1 MLIVVALAAT
11 LTLAS
16 GLLVACGDDDDAS
29 GSSTPAAGTTGDAAS
44 ARTERAVTAGTAAG
58 EAAGEPVEVPAITL
72 GYLDQVGT
80 AEIAQRTY
88 EATKAAA
95 ESLGWEVAYCDA
107 AGDPRKM
114 ASCGDNLLDRNVN
127 VMLSTAIDSSLIKP
141 QLQKAKS
148 ADVPWI
154 TIEGGARPDPLFT
167 AQVAPNEAAI
177 AKVANDY
184 LVEQL
189 ATIDGP
195 APIAVHTFTQIF
207 AVAQREDQLKKDI
220 AGTNI
225 EIVDTHQTDLAN
237 GVEDTTRATEAQVQQ
252 NPDLKALWGDINFHI
267 PGFAI
272 AMQRQFAGKSFPDR
286 PLVVGV
292 FADRLNTEQIRNGL
306 ADAVAEQPLEANGY
320 IVVDQIAGNLAR
332 GTAIE
337 DGMQPGFYPLD
348 FVSPVLITKDNLPPE
363 DQLVESKEDYAT
375 FFTTKWATEFT
386 NGPTGTTTG
395 G

>member
-1 MLIVVALAAT
+1 MLRSRPRIWTLVALTAALT
-11 LTLAS
+11 LTS
-16 GLLVACGDDDDAS
+16 GLLVACGDDDDSA
-29 GSSTPAAGTTGDAAS
+29 GSSTAAS
-44 ARTERAVTAGTAAG
+44 SSGDGAAERTARAETAGAAAA
-58 EAAGEPVEVPAITL
+58 EAAGEPVEVPQITL
-72 GYLDQVGT
+72 GYLDQVGS

-88 EATKAAA
+88 DATKTAA
-95 ESLGWEVAYCDA
+95 ESLGWEVAYCDS

-114 ASCGDNLLDRNVN
+114 ASCGDNLLDRNVD

-141 QLQKAKS
+141 QLEKAKS

-167 AQVAPNEAAI
+167 AQVAPDEVAI
-177 AKVANDY
+177 AKVINQY
-184 LVEQL
+184 LVDQL

-195 APIAVHTFTQIF
+195 KPIAVHTFTQIF

-220 AGTNI
+220 AGTDI

-237 GVEDTTRATEAQVQQ
+237 GVEDTTRSTESQIQQ

-272 AMQRQFAGKSFPDR
+272 AIQRRFAGKSFPDR

-292 FADRLNTEQIRNGL
+292 FADRLNIEQIRRGL
-306 ADAVAEQPLEANGY
+306 ADGVSEAPLEANGW
-320 IVVDQIAGNLAR
+320 IVVDQIAEHLAR

-337 DGMQPGFYPLD
+337 DGMKPGYYELD

-375 FFTTKWATEFT
+375 FFSTKWATEFT
-386 NGPTGTTTG
+386 NAG